1 MIEINRLWKKY
12 RTSPFRMY
20 IDQLTF
26 HDGEIVG
33 VIGANGSGK
42 TSFLKA
48 IAGLGEIEQGS
59 VLVDGRPNVECYEDI
74 AYITEEGS
82 FRSDMTPLEFGQFL
96 ADYYP
101 RFDMACYKRMLDAF
115 ELLPNEKI
123 RTFSRGQKSKLEIC
137 AGFAKRAKHMV
148 MDEPFLGKDPFS
160 RRDFLRSMVSEMP
173 DDGVIILSTHHIDEI
188 EHVIDRAIV
197 LLGGAVK
204 ADIYMDDLREE
215 GRTLVEATEEW
226 IKRDEWRRRLRQ
238 IEQLDEQD

>member
-1 MIEINRLWKKY
+1 MIEITGLWKKY
-12 RTSPFRMY
+12 RTSPFHMY
-20 IDQLTF
+20 VNQLTF

-48 IAGLGEIEQGS
+48 ITGLGEIEQGK
-59 VLVDGRPNVECYEDI
+59 VLVDGRPLSESYADI

-82 FRSDMTPLEFGQFL
+82 FRRDMTPLEFGQFL

-101 RFDMACYKRMLDAF
+101 RFDMDYYKSMLDAF

-123 RTFSRGQKSKLEIC
+123 RTFSRGQRSKLEIC
-137 AGFAKRAKHMV
+137 AGFAKRTKHIV

-160 RRDFLRSMVSEMP
+160 RREFLKAMVSEMQEE
-173 DDGVIILSTHHIDEI
+173 GVVILSTHHIDEI

-197 LLGGAVK
+197 LMNGAVK
-204 ADIYMDDLREE
+204 ADMYMDELREE
-215 GRTLVEATEEW
+215 GKSLIEATEEW
-226 IKRDEWRRRLRQ
+226 IRKEAWLKKLQ
-238 IEQLDEQD
+238 EIEQRYEH

>member
-1 MIEINRLWKKY
+1 MIEITRLWKKY

-20 IDQLTF
+20 VDQLTF

-59 VLVDGRPNVECYEDI
+59 VRIDGRPVAESYADI

-82 FRSDMTPLEFGQFL
+82 FRRDLTPLEYGQFL

-101 RFDMACYKRMLDAF
+101 KFDMDFYIRMLEAF
-115 ELLPNEKI
+115 DLLPNEKI
-123 RTFSRGQKSKLEIC
+123 RTFSRGQRSKLEIC
-137 AGFAKRAKHMV
+137 AGFAKRTKHIV

-160 RRDFLRSMVSEMP
+160 RREFLKAMVTEMEE
-173 DDGVIILSTHHIDEI
+173 DGVIILSTHHIDEI

-197 LLGGAVK
+197 LMNGAVK
-204 ADIYMDDLREE
+204 ADLYMDDLREE
-215 GRTLVEATEEW
+215 GKSLIEATEEW
-226 IKRDEWRRRLRQ
+226 IKKEAWLKKLRE
-238 IEQLDEQD
+238 IEQSYENE